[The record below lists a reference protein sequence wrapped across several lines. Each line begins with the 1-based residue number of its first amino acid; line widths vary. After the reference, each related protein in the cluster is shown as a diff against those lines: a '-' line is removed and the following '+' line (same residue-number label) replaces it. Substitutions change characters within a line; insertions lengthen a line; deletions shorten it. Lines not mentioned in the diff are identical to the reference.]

1 MTIVRLRNVQLRFGS
16 TPVLTGVDLDIYP
29 GERVGVAGP
38 NGSGKSTL
46 LSVIAT
52 LRSPTSGEARVLD
65 ATVGGPQAYGVRRLI
80 GWSGHEPALFEELTL
95 RENLHHFARLAG
107 LDIAE
112 ADRALHQ
119 VGLEGAADRRARVC
133 SNGMRRRAD
142 LARLLMTRPRL
153 LLLDEAHAGLDADA
167 IAIVDALSRRTV
179 SAGGA
184 VVMVSHDRMEMEKLV
199 DRVLTLRDGRV
210 EP

>member
-1 MTIVRLRNVQLRFGS
+1 MTIVRLEDVHLRFGS
-16 TPVLTGVDLDIYP
+16 TPVLTGVDLDVAA
-29 GERVGVAGP
+29 GERVGIAGP
-38 NGSGKSTL
+38 NGAGKSTL

-52 LRSPTSGEARVLD
+52 LRTPTTGT
-65 ATVGGPQAYGVRRLI
+65 ATVFDAEVGSPRAYEVRRLI

-107 LDIAE
+107 LDVSD
-112 ADRALHQ
+112 ADRALRQ
-119 VGLEGAADRRARVC
+119 VGLDAAADRRAQAC

-167 IAIVDALSRRTV
+167 AAIVEVLCRRTV
-179 SAGGA
+179 AAGGA
-184 VVMVSHDRMEMEKLV
+184 VVMVSHDREAMTSHV
-199 DRVLTLRDGRV
+199 DRVLTLREGRV
-210 EP
+210 ER